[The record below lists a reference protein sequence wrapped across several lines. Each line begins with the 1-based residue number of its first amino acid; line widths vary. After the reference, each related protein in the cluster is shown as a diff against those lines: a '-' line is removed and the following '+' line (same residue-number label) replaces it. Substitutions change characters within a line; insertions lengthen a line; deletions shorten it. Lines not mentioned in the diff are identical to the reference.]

1 MKISI
6 FDKPTQDYPMMAL
19 AFLLIGV
26 STLAL
31 QDSLVKLMAS
41 ETSFW
46 QFQTIRSSFNMM
58 FVLIIAFLSTGFR
71 ILIPQRP
78 VVVFLRSIMMTLCM
92 LFFFGG
98 VAHVSTAQMGAGL
111 YTYPLFVTVLAGP
124 ILREKV
130 GPFRLGALA
139 LGVLCSLLV
148 LNPFGDNFHLV
159 QIMPI
164 IAGFFYAC
172 NILIL
177 RKYCRH
183 ESPLTLAFII
193 ALVFFTFGLL
203 GMTVIDNLS
212 LTEDIIL
219 SAPFIAIGWPKLTLI
234 ILGFCFFASF
244 LNLLGNICMS
254 RAYQTA
260 ESSWLAPL
268 DFSYLLFLTIWG
280 KILFDD
286 LPSQSAALGMVM
298 IALAGMITAF
308 RESYNRK
315 KPSFV
320 KL

>member
-1 MKISI
+1 MRVNNVDAGASGRTT
-6 FDKPTQDYPMMAL
+6 FSLTQPKHQE
-19 AFLLIGV
+19 
-26 STLAL
+26 STLAAHPKR
-31 QDSLVKLMAS
+31 SL
-41 ETSFW
+41 
-46 QFQTIRSSFNMM
+46 N
-58 FVLIIAFLSTGFR
+58 
-71 ILIPQRP
+71 
-78 VVVFLRSIMMTLCM
+78 
-92 LFFFGG
+92 
-98 VAHVSTAQMGAGL
+98 
-111 YTYPLFVTVLAGP
+111 
-124 ILREKV
+124 
-130 GPFRLGALA
+130 
-139 LGVLCSLLV
+139 
-148 LNPFGDNFHLV
+148 LND
-159 QIMPI
+159 
-164 IAGFFYAC
+164 Y
-172 NILIL
+172 LIL

-203 GMTVIDNLS
+203 GMIVIDNLS